1 MSTGALETVSGSSG
15 RRPPSVTAGGTPTA
29 TSIRAGVPAASSF
42 IVFTVGT
49 YDLAAFRVST
59 FSSLRTDRT
68 PVTERAR

>member
-1 MSTGALETVSGSSG
+1 
-15 RRPPSVTAGGTPTA
+15 VTAGGTPTA